1 MRLARR
7 KAAREGGSPRGCSVL
22 RRGAAHRQAGSLST
36 AHPELRT
43 RAPSKCVLRT
53 HGSGSHWAL
62 SSLPEQAPEQ
72 GLDRFSYGKCE
83 PGSRGLQPLSP
94 LPGLTPMLSSPPDYE
109 TIRNGGLIFAV
120 VAFVIGLLII
130 LSKCLG
136 RAGRPPG
143 AAPLQGTLP
152 HPPARQGRGPPA
164 ARNAWQAC
172 GCRRRQRG
180 CPQGDG
186 PRSSTAWWGFGE
198 GELGQGLQP
207 REASAAPLAPR
218 PAVPLRREE
227 EEEAGKRGG
236 PVAAGRWQEML
247 QARGNA
253 PRCRDAVEGELGP
266 RHSSELSLPKATPR
280 QAPVPPST
288 APLLPPGANCPRAS
302 PSLRCSGCLVP
313 NKVPA
318 ERG

>member
-1 MRLARR
+1 M
-7 KAAREGGSPRGCSVL
+7 L

-43 RAPSKCVLRT
+43 HAPSKCVLQT
-53 HGSGSHWAL
+53 HGELRVLLGWHQEFGNPWLARLDLEEITELFLAALTPRPSHLTSPSQCPGSGSHWAL

-143 AAPLQGTLP
+143 AAPLLGTLP
-152 HPPARQGRGPPA
+152 HPPARQGRGPSA
-164 ARNAWQAC
+164 ARNAWHVSIGAGSQQQASWE
-172 GCRRRQRG
+172 
-180 CPQGDG
+180 GDHI
-186 PRSSTAWWGFGE
+186 
-198 GELGQGLQP
+198 
-207 REASAAPLAPR
+207 
-218 PAVPLRREE
+218 
-227 EEEAGKRGG
+227 
-236 PVAAGRWQEML
+236 
-247 QARGNA
+247 NI
-253 PRCRDAVEGELGP
+253 
-266 RHSSELSLPKATPR
+266 
-280 QAPVPPST
+280 
-288 APLLPPGANCPRAS
+288 
-302 PSLRCSGCLVP
+302 
-313 NKVPA
+313 
-318 ERG
+318 